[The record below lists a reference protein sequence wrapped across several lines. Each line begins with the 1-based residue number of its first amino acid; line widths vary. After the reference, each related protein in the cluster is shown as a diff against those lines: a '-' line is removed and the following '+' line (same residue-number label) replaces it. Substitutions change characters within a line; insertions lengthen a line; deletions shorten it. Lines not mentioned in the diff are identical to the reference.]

1 MPRKA
6 YGDNSM
12 SQNMVHYYHK
22 MFWDGRENAEDEDLS
37 RCPYTSHSNQNVEK
51 LRDTLTSDRRQ
62 IVKML
67 GSPEKA
73 LKQSDTLQQYL
84 ASSAWQRAIAN
95 HLHFHKVLSKTWCGN
110 TVPAS
115 VQSRLGTIGLLVPE
129 DQDGTQGPL
138 FRNFESHQ
146 RNYIFKIDTFNTIEY
161 LN

>member
-1 MPRKA
+1 MPRFKDHRLLINFYAVLKKTSARNGAVAMPRKA

-84 ASSAWQRAIAN
+84 ASSA
-95 HLHFHKVLSKTWCGN
+95 
-110 TVPAS
+110 
-115 VQSRLGTIGLLVPE
+115 
-129 DQDGTQGPL
+129 
-138 FRNFESHQ
+138 
-146 RNYIFKIDTFNTIEY
+146 
-161 LN
+161 